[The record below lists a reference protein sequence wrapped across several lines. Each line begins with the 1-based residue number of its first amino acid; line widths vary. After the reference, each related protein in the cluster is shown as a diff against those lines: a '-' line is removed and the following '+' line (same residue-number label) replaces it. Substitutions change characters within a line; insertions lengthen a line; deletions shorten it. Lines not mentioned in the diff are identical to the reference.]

1 MHSYNNVLEVESLD
15 VPAKLAPTLKENVMS
30 KDTQI
35 GDRIKG
41 FRTKKK
47 MTLED
52 AARESGIPASVIA
65 GIEDH
70 TVSPPLGDIIC
81 LAEAFKVSVG
91 EVFGD
96 SADAP
101 FCIVRNDGR
110 KSVSRFNAAGGN
122 SGGYG
127 YESLGYQKQNRQMEP
142 FLVTLTPVK
151 DPQLVQPNKHVGEE
165 FLFVLEGQVDV
176 NLGGHADTLRRGDSI
191 YYDSNLPHVVS
202 CHGNEPAT
210 ILAVIY
216 ARKELMIF

>member
-1 MHSYNNVLEVESLD
+1 MIENN
-15 VPAKLAPTLKENVMS
+15 
-30 KDTQI
+30 QI

-47 MTLED
+47 MSLED
-52 AARESGIPASVIA
+52 TSRESGIPQSVIA

-70 TVSPPLGDIIC
+70 SISPPLGDIIS

-96 SADAP
+96 SADSP
-101 FCIVRNDGR
+101 FCIVRNDDR
-110 KSVSRFNAAGGN
+110 KKVSRFNSADGK

-142 FLVTLTPVK
+142 FMVTLTPVA
-151 DPQLVQPNKHVGEE
+151 DPTLVEANRHVGEE
-165 FLFVLEGQVDV
+165 FLFVLQGEVDV
-176 NLGGHADTLRRGDSI
+176 KLSGHTDVLTAGDSI